1 MITITNAKKHYGN
14 LCVLNIQGLI
24 IPDGQIVGIIGA
36 NGAGKTTFLKAVAG
50 LLPLKQEI
58 NFDDIDSEKSLHE
71 KVIFITEE
79 FSFFPG
85 MSIKAHADFFADFFD
100 KFDKERY
107 FKLIEFFELPQ
118 NRKPRTLSR
127 GQKAKLELAIGFSKG
142 GKYLLLDEP
151 FLGNDVFTRRNFL
164 RLMSESLKN
173 DETIIIATHLIDEIE
188 NFIDRAIILSKGEI
202 QRDVMIDDLR
212 EQGDNLENLL
222 SKTLEINENKFKEMF
237 L

>member
-1 MITITNAKKHYGN
+1 MITIKRILKHYGN
-14 LCVLNIQGLI
+14 LCALNIQDLQ

-36 NGAGKTTFLKAVAG
+36 NGAGKTTFLKAIAG
-50 LLPLKQEI
+50 LLSSKQKIE
-58 NFDDIDSEKSLHE
+58 FDDVNSEEDLCN

-85 MSIKAHADFFADFFD
+85 MSIKAHADFFSDFFD

-107 FKLIEFFELPQ
+107 FKLIEFFELPLKA
-118 NRKPRTLSR
+118 KPWNLSR

-142 GKYLLLDEP
+142 GKYMLLDEP

-164 RLMSESLKN
+164 RLISESLKN
-173 DETIIIATHLIDEIE
+173 DETIIIATHLIDEVE
-188 NFIDRAIILSKGEI
+188 SFIDRAIIIFKGEI
-202 QRDVMIDDLR
+202 QCDVMIDDLR
-212 EQGDNLENLL
+212 ENGNNLENLL
-222 SKTLEINENKFKEMF
+222 SKTLSIDENRFREMF